1 MGSNK
6 LKVPPEFT
14 SAPKEQQID
23 FVNKLWDQIAQ
34 DPGSVP
40 IPEGH
45 KKILK
50 ERLEALRANPQQ
62 GKPWS
67 EVRAQLLDKIGKV

>member
-6 LKVPPEFT
+6 LKVPPEFS

-23 FVNKLWDQIAQ
+23 FVHKLWDQIAQ

-40 IPEGH
+40 IPESH
-45 KKILK
+45 KKILR

>member
-1 MGSNK
+1 MGNSK
-6 LKVPPEFT
+6 LKVPPEFK

-23 FVNKLWDQIAQ
+23 FVHELWDQIAQ

-40 IPEGH
+40 IPESH
-45 KKILK
+45 KKILR
-50 ERLEALRANPQQ
+50 ERLEAFRANPQP

-67 EVRAQLLDKIGKV
+67 EVRDQLLAKIGKA

>member
-1 MGSNK
+1 MRSNK
-6 LKVPPEFT
+6 LQIPPEFT

-23 FVNKLWDQIAQ
+23 FVHKLWDQIAQ

-40 IPEGH
+40 IPESH

-50 ERLEALRANPQQ
+50 ERLEALRANPHQ
-62 GKPWS
+62 GRPWA
-67 EVRAQLLDKIGKV
+67 EVRDRLLDKVRKD

>member
-6 LKVPPEFT
+6 LKIPPEFT

-23 FVNKLWDQIAQ
+23 FVHTLWDQIAQ

-40 IPEGH
+40 IPESH
-45 KKILK
+45 KVILR
-50 ERLEALRANPQQ
+50 ERLDALRANPNQ
-62 GKPWS
+62 GRPWA
-67 EVRAQLLDKIGKV
+67 EVRDQLLNKIRKD